1 MKTTERIIDMTEH
14 PERYSDSER
23 AAIFADDEALKTYL
37 AIVETRMAADKKNAM
52 AADTDAEWRHF
63 AAQHASAMHGKRHAT
78 MRKAAAAVAALAVLS
93 GIAFAAVSTITG
105 GRNMPAQQA
114 EQSIQAHKAAAAD
127 TTSTAAAAD
136 TTLASPAIHKTFKD
150 ITLQAMLTE
159 MAAHYGK
166 KVVFR
171 NDAAQKLRYYYEWDS
186 KNSLQD
192 VIDELNHSEQV
203 TLMISGDDIVV
214 E

>member
-1 MKTTERIIDMTEH
+1 METTERIIDMMEH

-23 AAIFADDEALKTYL
+23 AEIFADDEALKIYL

-63 AAQHASAMHGKRHAT
+63 AAQHADTMHRSRHAIVH
-78 MRKAAAAVAALAVLS
+78 KAAAAVAVLAVLS
-93 GIAFAAVSTITG
+93 GIAFAAVNTIKG
-105 GRNMPAQQA
+105 GRNIPEQQA
-114 EQSIQAHKAAAAD
+114 EQHIQTPKAAAAD
-127 TTSTAAAAD
+127 TARSAAATD
-136 TTLASPAIHKTFKD
+136 TTLMKPAIQKTFKNA
-150 ITLQAMLTE
+150 TLQTMLTE
-159 MAAHYGK
+159 MAACYGK

-171 NDAAQKLRYYYEWDS
+171 NDAARKLRYYYEWDS
-186 KNSLQD
+186 RNSLQN

-203 TLMISGDDIVV
+203 TLVISGNDIVA